1 MPTSFS
7 SFFGK
12 MLVILAVLIF
22 CIPVIVITCLIG
34 VCGSVG
40 GANSLFHS
48 DGAWLWFVVSGGVF
62 IFMIWLLVKLSS
74 EWKDNGQGQQSSR
87 R

>member
-1 MPTSFS
+1 MTTSFS
-7 SFFGK
+7 SFFGRL
-12 MLVILAVLIF
+12 LVILAVLIF
-22 CIPVIVITCLIG
+22 CIPVIVITGLIG

-40 GANSLFHS
+40 GSNSLFHS

-74 EWKDNGQGQQSSR
+74 TWKDDGQGRQSPR
-87 R
+87 L